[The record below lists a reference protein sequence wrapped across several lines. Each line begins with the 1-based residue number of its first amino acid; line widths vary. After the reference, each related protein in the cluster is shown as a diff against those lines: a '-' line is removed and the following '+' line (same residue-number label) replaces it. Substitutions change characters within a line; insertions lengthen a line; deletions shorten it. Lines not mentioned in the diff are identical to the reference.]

1 MDSSFKKIRKILHK
15 SDWFLL
21 TAEHENME
29 KDNLKMAF
37 GHLLAYRTGLPL
49 RDALQNENYA
59 ELCMHLLEPCSLH
72 THSVV

>member
-1 MDSSFKKIRKILHK
+1 
-15 SDWFLL
+15 
-21 TAEHENME
+21 ME

-49 RDALQNENYA
+49 RDALQNEDYT
-59 ELCMHLLEPCSLH
+59 ELCMPLLEPCSLH